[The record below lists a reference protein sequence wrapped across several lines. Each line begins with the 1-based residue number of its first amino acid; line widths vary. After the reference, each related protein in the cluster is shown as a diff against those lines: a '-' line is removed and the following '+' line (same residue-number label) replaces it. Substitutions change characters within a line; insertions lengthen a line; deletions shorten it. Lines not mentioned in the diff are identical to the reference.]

1 MKTYILLLSLVFCGV
16 AVSAQH
22 VHPHFGVKA
31 GVNLANLNLE
41 SDADLSTKT
50 SLYLGALAH
59 LHISQH
65 FAIQPELMYS
75 GQGAKY
81 NESGTKINL
90 NYINLPILAQYMTGS
105 GFRLQTGPQVGAL
118 VSAKVKDDEISTDL
132 KDEYKKIDFS
142 WAFGASYVSNSG
154 LGIDARYNL
163 GLSNINDGTSKI
175 KNRVFQVGLFYQFS
189 VSNPAKDARK

>member
-1 MKTYILLLSLVFCGV
+1 MKTYILLFSIIFTGLAL
-16 AVSAQH
+16 SAQDM
-22 VHPHFGVKA
+22 HPHFGLKA
-31 GVNLANLNLE
+31 GVNFANINLE
-41 SDADLSTKT
+41 SDADLTNKT
-50 SLYLGALAH
+50 SFYLGALAH

-65 FAIQPELMYS
+65 FAVQPELMYS

-81 NESGTKINL
+81 DESGAKINL

-105 GFRLQTGPQVGAL
+105 GFRFQTGPQVGAL
-118 VSAKVKDDEISTDL
+118 VSAKVKNDDDGTDI

-175 KNRVFQVGLFYQFS
+175 QNRVFQVGLFYQFS
-189 VSNPAKDARK
+189 VSNPAKDAR